1 MKKTFLILIY
11 LLLIV
16 NIYAEQ
22 VESTNRGI
30 SNALPGDYIIRS
42 TGEKVILNQAD
53 IDYARELLKLDS
65 NVIQQTQKSQYN
77 NNIQNKSYLVYNS
90 FIGII
95 IVIIVIFIIKLSR
108 KISRKAYRPF
118 VVRENIYRNKSYNKT
133 YIDQNG
139 YRRFTDT
146 NKAVHR
152 WVAEK
157 KLGRELYPGEVVH
170 HKNRNK
176 LDNSEDNLEIF
187 ANQAEH
193 DKVHKESGWY

>member
-1 MKKTFLILIY
+1 MKNIFLILFY

-30 SNALPGDYIIRS
+30 SNASPGDYIIRS
-42 TGEKVILNQAD
+42 TGEKVILNQSD
-53 IDYARELLKLDS
+53 IDYARKQLGLDD
-65 NVIQQTQKSQYN
+65 NVIQRTQISKYN
-77 NNIQNKSYLVYNS
+77 NNIQYEYYSEYNL

-95 IVIIVIFIIKLSR
+95 IVVVIFIFIIKFNKKIRIKITRRFFVR
-108 KISRKAYRPF
+108 KK
-118 VVRENIYRNKSYNKT
+118 IYRNKT

-139 YRRFTDT
+139 YRRFTNSD
-146 NKAVHR
+146 KAVHR

-157 KLGRELYPGEVVH
+157 KLGRKLYPGEVVH

-176 LDNSEDNLEIF
+176 LDNSEDNLEVF